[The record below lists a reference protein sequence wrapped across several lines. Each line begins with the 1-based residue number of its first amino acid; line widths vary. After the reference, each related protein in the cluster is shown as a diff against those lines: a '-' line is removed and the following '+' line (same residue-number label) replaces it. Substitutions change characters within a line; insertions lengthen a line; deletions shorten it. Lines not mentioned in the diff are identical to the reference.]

1 MPVHRLRATVGVWQ
15 GEFPAFPPAVSIG
28 CGSCVG
34 GWKRKV
40 IQKTLLLPY
49 LQRASKKKVLDL
61 QGATFAQKL
70 SCAQSIFIFS
80 FNLYHTFSLYR
91 SQRWFQLFIYIYMC
105 AYICILYICICACA
119 IWVLMSWWLGQ
130 GYVLQAVVVPTLV
143 VCSWG
148 LRVWESLWV
157 PWVSF
162 QSCWRQEVELELS
175 SIDWI
180 SERPQTKVR
189 VKRISY
195 DAFLLY
201 SVWYKSSAFV
211 SHLLCI
217 WT

>member
-1 MPVHRLRATVGVWQ
+1 MWQ
-15 GEFPAFPPAVSIG
+15 LCWWVKEEGDTENIAFALFTESF
-28 CGSCVG
+28 
-34 GWKRKV
+34 K
-40 IQKTLLLPY
+40 
-49 LQRASKKKVLDL
+49 KKKVLDL

>member
-1 MPVHRLRATVGVWQ
+1 MHRLRATVGVWQ

-49 LQRASKKKVLDL
+49 LQRASKKKKYLTCKVPPLHR
-61 QGATFAQKL
+61 
-70 SCAQSIFIFS
+70 S
-80 FNLYHTFSLYR
+80 FPVHRVYLFFHLICITHFLCIAHSDDSSFLYT
-91 SQRWFQLFIYIYMC
+91 YIC
-105 AYICILYICICACA
+105 VHIYICILYICICACA